1 MRKTTLGL
9 CILSL
14 IAWSWVLWLYIR
26 YGLVHPLE
34 LMPLVLKD
42 LEWLGP
48 FALILDVIVLF
59 AVYLVI
65 HPFLRRRSGAT
76 EDSSVHEPLDNK
88 TDN

>member
-1 MRKTTLGL
+1 MRNSTLGL
-9 CILSL
+9 CILTL
-14 IAWSWVLWLYIR
+14 IAWTWVLWLYIR

-34 LMPLVLKD
+34 LTPLIMKD

-48 FALILDVIVLF
+48 FAILLDVIILF
-59 AVYLVI
+59 AAYLVI
-65 HPFLRRRSGAT
+65 HPLIRRRSDAT

>member
-9 CILSL
+9 CILTL
-14 IAWSWVLWLYIR
+14 IAWTWVLWLYIR

-34 LMPLVLKD
+34 LTPLGLKD

>member
-1 MRKTTLGL
+1 MKNTTLGL
-9 CILSL
+9 CILTL
-14 IAWSWVLWLYIR
+14 IAWTWVLWLYIR

-34 LMPLVLKD
+34 LTPLIMKD

-48 FALILDVIVLF
+48 FAVILDVIILF

-65 HPFLRRRSGAT
+65 NPLIPRKEKVEVVAS
-76 EDSSVHEPLDNK
+76 EHEPLDNK

>member
-1 MRKTTLGL
+1 MKNTTLGL

-14 IAWSWVLWLYIR
+14 IAWTWVLWLYIR

-34 LMPLVLKD
+34 LTPLIMKD

-48 FALILDVIVLF
+48 FAIILDVIVIF
-59 AVYLVI
+59 ALYLVI
-65 HPFLRRRSGAT
+65 TPYFRKSKDAS
-76 EDSSVHEPLDNK
+76 EDSLVREPLDNK

>member
-1 MRKTTLGL
+1 MRKSTLGL

-14 IAWSWVLWLYIR
+14 IAWTWVLWLYIR

-34 LMPLVLKD
+34 LTPLILKD

-48 FALILDVIVLF
+48 FAILLDVIVLF
-59 AVYLVI
+59 ALFLVI
-65 HPFLRRRSGAT
+65 LPLVRRRSGAT
-76 EDSSVHEPLDNK
+76 EDSSLREPLDNK

>member
-9 CILSL
+9 CILTL
-14 IAWSWVLWLYIR
+14 IAWTWVLWLYIR

-34 LMPLVLKD
+34 LTPLIMKD

-48 FALILDVIVLF
+48 FAIILDVIVLF

-65 HPFLRRRSGAT
+65 NPLIPRKGGKEGDAS
-76 EDSSVHEPLDNK
+76 EHEPLDNK

>member
-1 MRKTTLGL
+1 MRNSTLGL

-14 IAWSWVLWLYIR
+14 IAWTWVLWLYIR

-34 LMPLVLKD
+34 LTPLIMKD

-48 FALILDVIVLF
+48 FAIILDVIVLT
-59 AVYLVI
+59 ALYLVI
-65 HPFLRRRSGAT
+65 HPLIRKRSGAT
-76 EDSSVHEPLDNK
+76 EDSLVREPLDNK